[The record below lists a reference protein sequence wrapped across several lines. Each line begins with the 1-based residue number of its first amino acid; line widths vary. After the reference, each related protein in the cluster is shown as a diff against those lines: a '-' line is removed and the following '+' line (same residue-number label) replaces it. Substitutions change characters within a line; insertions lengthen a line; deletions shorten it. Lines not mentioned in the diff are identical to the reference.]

1 MLFVKVWC
9 ICFMMFS
16 REAMDTAGYKSRI
29 TDIRSNIRCGRIPDI
44 CITDSKLL
52 FDETYFNTFHE
63 LTLCSLYN
71 NCTLVLSSLESFCP
85 LFIWAKQL
93 GIRFTKSPDYPAGL
107 SSNWITD
114 VVLLNGSTSS
124 YVRDNI
130 GLNPNILPIYSN
142 STAKY

>member
-71 NCTLVLSSLESFCP
+71 NCTLVLSSLRKFLSSVYMGQTAGYPVHE
-85 LFIWAKQL
+85 
-93 GIRFTKSPDYPAGL
+93 KSGL
-107 SSNWITD
+107 SGRIKLKLDHGCGVAQW
-114 VVLLNGSTSS
+114 
-124 YVRDNI
+124 
-130 GLNPNILPIYSN
+130 
-142 STAKY
+142 